1 MPQIIIVA
9 RYPTVRAG
17 LASILAAEADISV
30 IAVLDDVALLP
41 AVLEE
46 HLADALLIDVVDD
59 NPDRLEALQT
69 LADDG
74 LLPPVVLLA
83 GSPSDALDALGSLPN
98 VSLLLRDA
106 SPNEIRTALWATKDG
121 LVTLDPRIVTEVQ
134 EHLNWQPRSVPEALV
149 EQVVLTPRER
159 QVLQAIGRGLP
170 NKAIAM
176 ELGISDHTVKFHV
189 GSIFQKLNASS
200 RSEAIA
206 IAARSG
212 LLAL

>member
-1 MPQIIIVA
+1 MTQIIIVA
-9 RYPTVRAG
+9 RYPTIRAG

-30 IAVLDDVALLP
+30 IADLDDVALLP
-41 AVLEE
+41 MVIEA
-46 HLADALLIDVVDD
+46 HLPDALLIDLVDD
-59 NPDRLEALQT
+59 TPDRLAALQA

-83 GSPSDALDALGSLPN
+83 GSPSDALGALGLPF

-106 SPNEIRTALWATKDG
+106 SSNEIRTALRSTKDG
-121 LVTLDPRIVTEVQ
+121 LVTFDPRIVTEIQ
-134 EHLNWQPRSVPEALV
+134 EHLNWQQRPVPEALV
-149 EQVVLTPRER
+149 EQVALTPREL

-170 NKAIAM
+170 NKAIAV

-189 GSIFQKLNASS
+189 GSIFQKLDVSS

-206 IAARSG
+206 LAARRG

>member
-30 IAVLDDVALLP
+30 IAALDDVALLP

-46 HLADALLIDVVDD
+46 HLPDALLIDLVDD
-59 NPDRLEALQT
+59 NPDRLEVLQT

-74 LLPPVVLLA
+74 LLPPGVLLV
-83 GSPSDALDALGSLPN
+83 GSPLDALGALGLPY

-106 SPNEIRTALWATKDG
+106 SPNEIRTALRATKDR

-134 EHLNWQPRSVPEALV
+134 EQLNWQRRSVPEAPG
-149 EQVVLTPRER
+149 EQLALTPREL
-159 QVLQAIGRGLP
+159 QVLQAIARGLP